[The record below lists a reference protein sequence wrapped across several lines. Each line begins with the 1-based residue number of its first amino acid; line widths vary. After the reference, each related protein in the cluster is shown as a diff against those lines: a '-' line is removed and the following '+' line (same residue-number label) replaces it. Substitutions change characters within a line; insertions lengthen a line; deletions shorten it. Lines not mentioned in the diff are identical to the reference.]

1 MMGTHPL
8 QVDAVAVAARM
19 RGAGRLPPSPQRC
32 ETVTL
37 RDGATVGIR
46 IIRPDDAPR
55 LKALYSRLS
64 PESTYFRFLEIR
76 KGLSDEEVKRLAE
89 VDTQMCPALVA
100 TRKQAGREDIIAV
113 ARYAIIETAEPGL
126 AELSIVVE
134 DCYQGRGLGTQLL
147 RRLVAYAR
155 SHGVHTLLAVVHS
168 DNVRMARLIQR
179 SGLPTRSRTEL
190 GTREIWI
197 GLEGR
202 PGRRDPTDLGRRG
215 RPSSASSSAAAIRT
229 P

>member
-1 MMGTHPL
+1 MGAHTL
-8 QVDAVAVAARM
+8 QIDAVAEAARM
-19 RGAGRLPPSPQRC
+19 RGAGRLPPSPHRC

-37 RDGATVGIR
+37 RDGAAVGIR
-46 IIRPDDAPR
+46 LIRPDDAPR

-89 VDTQMCPALVA
+89 VDYQMCPALVA
-100 TRKQAGREDIIAV
+100 TRKQADREDIIAV

-134 DCYQGRGLGTQLL
+134 DCYQGRGLGTRLL

-190 GTREIWI
+190 GTREIRI
-197 GLEGR
+197 GLEGST
-202 PGRRDPTDLGRRG
+202 GRRDATGPARRG
-215 RPSSASSSAAAIRT
+215 SSSSASNSAVATRT
-229 P
+229 S